1 MSFRINTNVMAMN
14 ALRNLGGTNA
24 DFSKSITRLST
35 GLRINSAADDP
46 AGLIASENFRA
57 QISGIN
63 QAIRNNQDAINMS
76 KTAEGALDEIG
87 RLMRE
92 ARGLAVAS
100 ANVGALSNSQLQANQ
115 IQLNLIVQSID
126 RIANET
132 QFGTKKL
139 LNGSAGV
146 SSVVVNGTNFSAI
159 SLGGRIGGQ
168 DITADGAVDI
178 NVTTAATKA
187 VHTGTRQVASAS
199 QAAYLAAAVGAGA
212 AGTFAIN
219 GQSIT
224 VTATE
229 TWGDVINKINA
240 IQGQTGVMAEAFHDG
255 ANGSVRLRSSNYGAN
270 ATINLVDS
278 AGVIQSAAGVAT
290 ASGING
296 VAEVT
301 VAGLNAVTFTGGQY
315 GNDGLTLSDSN
326 GNRIVMTEA
335 GNTVA
340 NNVGAGQVI
349 VGAAQF
355 QTGANA
361 GQITM
366 MSLGNFSSNA
376 LNFSNLDITS
386 ATGSS
391 AAITAIDAAI
401 DNLSGKRGEI
411 GSFMK
416 NVLESNVR
424 SLGVASEN
432 LSSTESMI
440 RDTDVAQEMTQFTK
454 LQILQQSGLAV
465 LAQANAAPQAVLSL
479 LR

>member
-14 ALRNLGGTNA
+14 ALRNLGTTNA

-57 QISGIN
+57 QIAGIN
-63 QAIRNNQDAINMS
+63 QAIRNNQDAINMN

-115 IQLNLIVQSID
+115 NQLNLIVQSID

-146 SSVVVNGTNFSAI
+146 NAVVVNSVRFSAI
-159 SLGGRIGGQ
+159 SLGGRIGTQ
-168 DITADGAVDI
+168 DITQDGSVDI
-178 NVTTAATKA
+178 NVTTAAAKA
-187 VHTGTRQVASAS
+187 VHTGTREVATADLPT
-199 QAAYLAAAVGAGA
+199 YLGTAVGAA
-212 AGTFAIN
+212 AGSFAIN
-219 GQSIT
+219 GQTIT
-224 VTATE
+224 VASNE
-229 TWGDVINKINA
+229 TWGDVVNKINA
-240 IQGQTGVMAEAFHDG
+240 LQGQTGVMAEAIHVG
-255 ANGSVRLRSSNYGAN
+255 GNGSIRLRSVEYGSNAK
-270 ATINLVDS
+270 INLVDS
-278 AGVIQSAAGVAT
+278 SGVIQNAAGVVNVAGVDAV
-290 ASGING
+290 AS
-296 VAEVT
+296 VT
-301 VAGLNAVTFTGGQY
+301 VAGLDPVVFTGGQY
-315 GNDGLTLSDSN
+315 GNNGLTLTDQN
-326 GNRIVMTEA
+326 GNRVVLTEA
-335 GNTVA
+335 GNTTA

-366 MSLGNFSSNA
+366 MSLGNFSASA
-376 LNFSNLDITS
+376 LSFTNLDITS
-386 ATGSS
+386 ASGSN
-391 AAITAIDAAI
+391 AAIIAIDAAI
-401 DNLSGKRGEI
+401 DNLSAKRGEI

-416 NVLESNVR
+416 NILESNVR
-424 SLGVASEN
+424 SLAIAGEN
-432 LSSTESMI
+432 LSATESSI
-440 RDTDVAQEMTQFTK
+440 RDTDIAQEMTQFTK